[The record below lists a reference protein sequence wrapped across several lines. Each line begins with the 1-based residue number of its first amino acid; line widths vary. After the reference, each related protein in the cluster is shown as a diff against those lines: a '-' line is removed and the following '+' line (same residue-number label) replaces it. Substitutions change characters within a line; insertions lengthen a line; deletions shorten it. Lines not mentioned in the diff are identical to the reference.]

1 MVCNIMKTYKISPN
15 HLRFCLDISTIYEA
29 YGYEGCDCEYTEVCS
44 LNFANRNSV
53 RRRVN
58 EYLRPCFKNTS
69 TPTNS
74 VSKKASVTA

>member
-15 HLRFCLDISTIYEA
+15 YLRFFLDISTIYQA
-29 YGYEGCDCEYTEVCS
+29 YGYEGCDSEYTEVCS

-74 VSKKASVTA
+74 ASKKASVTA

>member
-1 MVCNIMKTYKISPN
+1 MVCNSMKTYKISPN
-15 HLRFCLDISTIYEA
+15 YLRFFLDISTIYEA

>member
-1 MVCNIMKTYKISPN
+1 MVYNIMKTYKISPN
-15 HLRFCLDISTIYEA
+15 HLRFFLDISTIYQA

-58 EYLRPCFKNTS
+58 EYLRPCFKNT
-69 TPTNS
+69 PPPANS